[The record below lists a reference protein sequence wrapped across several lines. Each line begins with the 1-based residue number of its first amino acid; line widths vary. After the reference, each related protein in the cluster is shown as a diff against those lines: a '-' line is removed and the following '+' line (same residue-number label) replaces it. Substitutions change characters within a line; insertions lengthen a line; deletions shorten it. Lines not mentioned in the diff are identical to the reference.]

1 MDLKI
6 YISSFETNAPQGATK
21 ENIQI
26 PMTSIFVAKLDFNT
40 TEEQLKSLFEEH
52 GRVNRVTI
60 AKDRETGKPRGFA
73 FVEMADESEADR
85 AIEAL
90 DDFAINGRNIAVKKA
105 DDRAS
110 GGKPSGDNNRSGD
123 RPAFRPR
130 EDRNSGTDL
139 KTDYKK
145 LDDNRPSKPTFG
157 NPDEIIP
164 VKVERKKEK
173 DPRSAG
179 VSKDAPKKP
188 KMEAYRKSGKDN
200 QFLNDD
206 DLSDEELDLFGRN
219 GEDEDEEEDYR
230 KYLVN
235 SDEDSEDEDEDYD
248 DEEDDEWEDDEE
260 EDDDEEK

>member
-1 MDLKI
+1 
-6 YISSFETNAPQGATK
+6 
-21 ENIQI
+21 
-26 PMTSIFVAKLDFNT
+26 MTSIFVAKLDFNT

-73 FVEMADESEADR
+73 FVEMADESEADQ

-90 DDFAINGRNIAVKKA
+90 DDYAINGRNIAVKKA
-105 DDRAS
+105 DDRGS
-110 GGKPSGDNNRSGD
+110 GGKPSGGDTRSGD
-123 RPAFRPR
+123 RPAFRSDRPR
-130 EDRNSGTDL
+130 EDRGSVSDL

-145 LDDNRPSKPTFG
+145 PDDNRITKPSFG

-164 VKVERKKEK
+164 AKVERKKEK
-173 DPRSAG
+173 DPRSGGGGGG

-235 SDEDSEDEDEDYD
+235 SDEDSDEDFDDEDEWD
-248 DEEDDEWEDDEE
+248 DEEDDEED
-260 EDDDEEK
+260 EK

>member
-1 MDLKI
+1 
-6 YISSFETNAPQGATK
+6 
-21 ENIQI
+21 
-26 PMTSIFVAKLDFNT
+26 MTSIFVAKLDFNT
-40 TEEQLKSLFEEH
+40 TDEQLKSLFEEH
-52 GRVNRVTI
+52 GHVNRVTI

-73 FVEMADESEADR
+73 FVEMADESEADE
-85 AIEAL
+85 AIKAL
-90 DDFAINGRNIAVKKA
+90 DNYSMNGRNIAVKKA

-110 GGKPSGDNNRSGD
+110 GGKPTGGGDRSGD
-123 RPAFRPR
+123 RPFRSDRPR
-130 EDRNSGTDL
+130 EDRGSVSDSRTE
-139 KTDYKK
+139 YKK
-145 LDDNRPSKPTFG
+145 PDDNRISKPAFS

-164 VKVERKKEK
+164 AKVERKKEK

-219 GEDEDEEEDYR
+219 SEDEDEEEDYR

-235 SDEDSEDEDEDYD
+235 SDDDPDEDYEED
-248 DEEDDEWEDDEE
+248 EWEDEEDDEDDEDDEA
-260 EDDDEEK
+260 

>member
-1 MDLKI
+1 MSHKG
-6 YISSFETNAPQGATK
+6 QHK

-90 DDFAINGRNIAVKKA
+90 DDFEINGRNIAVKKA

-130 EDRNSGTDL
+130 EDRGSGGDS
-139 KTDYKK
+139 KPDYKK
-145 LDDNRPSKPTFG
+145 PDDNRTSKPAFSD
-157 NPDEIIP
+157 PDEIIP
-164 VKVERKKEK
+164 AKVERKKEK
-173 DPRSAG
+173 DPRSSGGGA

-219 GEDEDEEEDYR
+219 GEEEDEEEDYR

-235 SDEDSEDEDEDYD
+235 SDEDSEEDYD
-248 DEEDDEWEDDEE
+248 DEDEWEDDEE
-260 EDDDEEK
+260 EDEEEEK

>member
-1 MDLKI
+1 MPPLRR
-6 YISSFETNAPQGATK
+6 K

-26 PMTSIFVAKLDFNT
+26 PMTSIFVAKLDFNA
-40 TEEQLKSLFEEH
+40 TEEQLKSLFEEY

-73 FVEMADESEADR
+73 FVEMADESEADQ

-90 DDFAINGRNIAVKKA
+90 DNYAINGRNIAVKKA

-110 GGKPSGDNNRSGD
+110 GGKPAGGGSDNRSGD
-123 RPAFRPR
+123 RPSFKSDRPR
-130 EDRNSGTDL
+130 EERSNTNDYKS
-139 KTDYKK
+139 DYKK
-145 LDDNRPSKPTFG
+145 PDDNRGNKPAF
-157 NPDEIIP
+157 IP
-164 VKVERKKEK
+164 EDIAPAKVERKKEK

-179 VSKDAPKKP
+179 GAVSKDAPKKP

-200 QFLNDD
+200 QFLDDD

-219 GEDEDEEEDYR
+219 EEEEDDDDYR

-235 SDEDSEDEDEDYD
+235 SDDDDDDSDEDYD
-248 DEEDDEWEDDEE
+248 DEDEYDE
-260 EDDDEEK
+260 EDDDDEK

>member
-1 MDLKI
+1 
-6 YISSFETNAPQGATK
+6 
-21 ENIQI
+21 
-26 PMTSIFVAKLDFNT
+26 MTSIFVAKLDFNT

-90 DDFAINGRNIAVKKA
+90 DDSDVNGRNIAVKKA

-110 GGKPSGDNNRSGD
+110 GGKPTGDNNRPGD
-123 RPAFRPR
+123 RPAFRSDRPR
-130 EDRNSGTDL
+130 EDRGSVSDV

-145 LDDNRPSKPTFG
+145 PDENRISKPSFG
-157 NPDEIIP
+157 NPDETIP
-164 VKVERKKEK
+164 AKGERKKEK
-173 DPRSAG
+173 DPRSTIG
-179 VSKDAPKKP
+179 GSKDAPKKP

-219 GEDEDEEEDYR
+219 GEEDEEEDYR

-235 SDEDSEDEDEDYD
+235 NDEDSDEDYSDE
-248 DEEDDEWEDDEE
+248 DEWEDDEDE
-260 EDDDEEK
+260 EDNDEEK

>member
-1 MDLKI
+1 
-6 YISSFETNAPQGATK
+6 
-21 ENIQI
+21 
-26 PMTSIFVAKLDFNT
+26 MTSIFVAKLDFNT

-73 FVEMADESEADR
+73 FVEMADESEADS

-130 EDRNSGTDL
+130 EDRGSVGES
-139 KTDYKK
+139 KPDYKK
-145 LDDNRPSKPTFG
+145 PDDSRTIKPAFSD
-157 NPDEIIP
+157 PDEIIP
-164 VKVERKKEK
+164 AKVERKKEK
-173 DPRSAG
+173 DPRSGG

-200 QFLNDD
+200 VFLNDD

-219 GEDEDEEEDYR
+219 SEEEEEEDYR

-235 SDEDSEDEDEDYD
+235 SDDDSDEDFD
-248 DEEDDEWEDDEE
+248 DEEEWDDDE
-260 EDDDEEK
+260 EDDDEE

>member
-1 MDLKI
+1 
-6 YISSFETNAPQGATK
+6 
-21 ENIQI
+21 
-26 PMTSIFVAKLDFNT
+26 MTSIFVAKLDFNT
-40 TEEQLKSLFEEH
+40 TEEQLKSLFEDY
-52 GRVNRVTI
+52 GKVNRVTI

-73 FVEMADESEADR
+73 FVEMADESEADK

-90 DDFAINGRNIAVKKA
+90 DDSSVNGRNIAVKKA

-130 EDRNSGTDL
+130 EDRGPGSDSKPDEG
-139 KTDYKK
+139 
-145 LDDNRPSKPTFG
+145 RPSKPVFTS
-157 NPDEIIP
+157 PDDISP
-164 VKVERKKEK
+164 SKVERKKEK
-173 DPRSAG
+173 DVPRG
-179 VSKDAPKKP
+179 GGKDAPKKP

-219 GEDEDEEEDYR
+219 GEEDEEEDYR

-235 SDEDSEDEDEDYD
+235 NDEDSEEDYD
-248 DEEDDEWEDDEE
+248 DEDEWDDEE
-260 EDDDEEK
+260 DDNE